1 MDAMLVWSSDECA
14 PITAVRPSVV
24 APAFSSAPPCASV
37 TPRGFGPCCD
47 RGSLRASPDDA
58 LLNFSFLKRQ
68 SSGYLGTAQQH
79 QSVRSATKLPT
90 DEARQC
96 SSAGGPAC
104 AFNPT
109 IERAMA
115 LLGPAPRAGTFVDVG
130 ANGGRE
136 TRLALASGM
145 NVLAVECLPEAHR
158 ELLAIFHGVPAA
170 RLRLLHACASNST
183 GVATLHRA
191 GDSSSMVPNNVRRGV
206 EAFKAE
212 KERTKESQVNLVVLD
227 SELLPRGRPDSASL
241 RGDVRLVKIDTQVAP
256 HHEPSLQET
265 PIAHSHSTCHFSPH
279 PTDTLFSLDR
289 VAQGNELLVLSGLRR
304 TLRTWRPL
312 IFFENNQMDTASLAA
327 VEAMLSTAPLS
338 YICTR
343 GFQDSLCIHAERR
356 QKRIEKH

>member
-14 PITAVRPSVV
+14 PITAVRPSVA

-47 RGSLRASPDDA
+47 RGSLRASPNDA
-58 LLNFSFLKRQ
+58 LLNFSFLKRE
-68 SSGYLGTAQQH
+68 SSGHLRAAQQ
-79 QSVRSATKLPT
+79 QLPVKSATKRLHEALGHA
-90 DEARQC
+90 DEVCR
-96 SSAGGPAC
+96 SAFGPAC

-115 LLGPAPRAGTFVDVG
+115 LLGPAPQAGTFVDVG

-136 TRLALASGM
+136 TTLALALGM

-183 GVATLHRA
+183 GVATLQRA
-191 GDSSSMVPNNVRRGV
+191 GDYSSMIPNNVRRGV

-227 SELLPRGRPDSASL
+227 SELLPRGTPDSASL
-241 RGDVRLVKIDTQVAP
+241 RGDVRLVKIDTQVAH
-256 HHEPSLQET
+256 HHEPNLQEN
-265 PIAHSHSTCHFSPH
+265 PIVHSRFGLPLLPTQIPYSPLTVRTGERAARAIRFAPHSPH
-279 PTDTLFSLDR
+279 
-289 VAQGNELLVLSGLRR
+289 VAAPHFFREQPNGYCFARSGRS
-304 TLRTWRPL
+304 
-312 IFFENNQMDTASLAA
+312 DA
-327 VEAMLSTAPLS
+327 VN
-338 YICTR
+338 CTIQLHLHAR
-343 GFQDSLCIHAERR
+343 LPGFALHPC
-356 QKRIEKH
+356 